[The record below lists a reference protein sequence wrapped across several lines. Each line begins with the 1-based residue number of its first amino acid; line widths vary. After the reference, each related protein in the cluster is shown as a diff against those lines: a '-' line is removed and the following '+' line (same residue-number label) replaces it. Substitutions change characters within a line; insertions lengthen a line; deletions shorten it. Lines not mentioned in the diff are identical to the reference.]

1 MKAPLSILLLLS
13 GLCQNLTAQQ
23 PVFFSVVDSAC
34 MPHTPNLSSP
44 YVLNNALSYN
54 WNFGNG
60 TTSTANSPFM
70 SYSTAGTYRLS
81 LTVTTN
87 ATDKIVNQLTIAA
100 IPNTWDDGLFT
111 DPLPDLY
118 YLVKNELGVI
128 VFTSPVM
135 FDKVPPVVF
144 TNGFLMK
151 ADKNYTVELWEYD
164 IQFKVTSKLD

>member
-13 GLCQNLTAQQ
+13 GFCQNLTAQQ

-34 MPHTPNLSSP
+34 MPHTPNLSSL

-60 TTSTANSPFM
+60 TTSTANNPFI
-70 SYSTAGTYRLS
+70 SYATAGTYRLS

-87 ATDKIVNQLTIAA
+87 ATDKVVNQLTIAA

-128 VFTSPVM
+128 VFISPVM

-144 TNGFLMK
+144 IKKPLVKIGR
-151 ADKNYTVELWEYD
+151 AHV
-164 IQFKVTSKLD
+164 